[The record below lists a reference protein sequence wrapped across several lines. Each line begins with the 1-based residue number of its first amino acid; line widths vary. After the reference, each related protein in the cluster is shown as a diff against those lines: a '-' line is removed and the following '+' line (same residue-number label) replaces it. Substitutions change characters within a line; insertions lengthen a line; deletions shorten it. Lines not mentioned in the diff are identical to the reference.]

1 MGWQSFISSVIFI
14 ILLVLFGIASFFLY
28 DAYFSETQFFD
39 IIEKEDTSPIVNKTI
54 SDDYPNG
61 ILFYENLRFS
71 SNKISYS
78 IDPMCNENRV
88 SNAREAFNILQENTI
103 LVFNEKLI
111 DGDIKVICSQTDN
124 LPEGEYFIAGEGGPN
139 FIINATNYYV
149 ASNGTIFLYR
159 DTKCSKPVV
168 AIHEILHVLGFTHST
183 NKKSI
188 MYEVSKCDQKITNEI
203 IDTIDTLYSVP
214 SFPDL
219 IINKANAEKT
229 GRFLNF
235 EIEILNLGLD
245 FSDSTSVSI
254 FADGK
259 EVTTYD
265 IDGLEIGTGRIL
277 RVSNLRVPRTIDEL
291 SFYVDFESRIFEI
304 NEDNNE
310 IVLILS

>member
-1 MGWQSFISSVIFI
+1 M
-14 ILLVLFGIASFFLY
+14 LFGIASFFLY
-28 DAYFSETQFFD
+28 GAYFSETQFFD

-54 SDDYPNG
+54 SDNYPNG

-78 IDPMCNENRV
+78 IDSMCNENRV
-88 SNAREAFNILQENTI
+88 SNSREAFDILDKNTI
-103 LVFNEKLI
+103 LVFNEKSI
-111 DGDIKVICSQTDN
+111 DGDIKVICSQTYEEPD
-124 LPEGEYFIAGEGGPN
+124 EDYFIAGEGGPN

-149 ASNGTIFLYR
+149 AINGTIFLYR
-159 DTKCSKPVV
+159 DGNCDKPVV

-188 MYEVSKCDQKITNEI
+188 MYEVSQCNQKITSEI
-203 IDTIDTLYSVP
+203 IDTINTLYSVP

-219 IINKANAEKT
+219 IISKASADKT
-229 GRFLNF
+229 GRLLNF

-259 EVTTYD
+259 DVATYD
-265 IDGLEIGTGRIL
+265 IDGLGIGTGRIL